1 MNKKIL
7 LLGCLISALAYGENT
22 TEIKLDDTVVTSV
35 TGFETSVRKVM
46 ASPTVVTSK
55 EIEEKGYRTVS
66 DVLKDIPAVNVIG
79 NTFGAIVDLRG
90 QGGLDGSSSGAKSN
104 VQVMIDGVAV
114 NALETSMVSSPINTI
129 AVNNI
134 DRIEV
139 IPGGG
144 SVLYGSGTAGGV
156 INIITKRGTGL
167 RGNAGYN
174 FSTLG
179 SHKTDVSFGQTVG
192 KFDIDLAYN
201 KNEGDGYRKD
211 SKLDSDYFQGKL
223 RYNINEDHNIEFKY
237 NKYKEDKN
245 LLDSLTRAQ
254 IDEDRKQGNSDKY
267 MDTMDIDKED
277 FQLTYNGKLT
287 ENLSANVI
295 AFRSKTDMLMS
306 MPGEGIDT
314 VNGLKVPYT
323 SDVKWTFKDKK
334 TGIKPKLKYSY
345 GEDSSLIFGLDYIK
359 NEGGRYGK
367 INNLLDMGFL
377 GKRPMNVQTDMDLNK
392 ETLAGFIMNNYKFG
406 DFEFNQ
412 GIRYENSKYDISR
425 YSNILPPMGEGGP
438 FDPPKPTKSSSSQ
451 NKDENNY
458 AYELGGSYHYSDIGR
473 TYLRYERGF
482 TSPAP
487 ALLTNKWNK
496 QYNLNNLDSETYH
509 NIEWGVSDY
518 IGNTSINFALFY
530 SLMNDEIYTNM
541 QGEMG
546 NSNSTILNYNIDKTQ
561 RMGAELKLE
570 QYFGKLTLSQSYQ
583 YVNAKIKEGRGQA
596 FDKNGNIIDTGDISG
611 NKIAGVPEH
620 RLTLGARY
628 DFTSKFNI
636 NGEVVYNGE
645 SYLDNNNETGKKDS
659 YIVTNLRFN
668 YNADNGL
675 SLFAGINNLFDEDY
689 YETVSWDTKKG
700 EYLYDPAPE
709 RNYYIGFSYT
719 L

>member
-7 LLGCLISALAYGENT
+7 LLGCLISSLAYGGEKT
-22 TEIKLDDTVVTSV
+22 TEIKLDDTIVTSV
-35 TGFETSVRKVM
+35 TGFETNVRKVM
-46 ASPTVVTSK
+46 ANPTIVTSK
-55 EIEEKGYRTVS
+55 EIKEKGYRTVS
-66 DVLKDIPAVNVIG
+66 EILKDIPTVNVIG
-79 NTFGAIVDLRG
+79 NTFGSIVDLRG
-90 QGGLDGSSSGAKSN
+90 QGGLDSTSSGAKAN

-134 DRIEV
+134 ERIEI

-156 INIITKRGTGL
+156 INIITKRGEGL
-167 RGNAGYN
+167 RGSGGYN

-179 SHKTDVSFGQTVG
+179 SHKTDVSFGQTIG
-192 KFDIDLAYN
+192 KFDIDLSYN

-223 RYNINEDHNIEFKY
+223 RYNINEEHNIEIKY
-237 NKYKEDKN
+237 NNYNENKN
-245 LLDSLTRAQ
+245 LLDSLTKAQ
-254 IDEDRKQGNSDKY
+254 INEDRKQGNPDKY

-277 FQLTYNGKLT
+277 FQLTYNGKLS

-295 AFRSKTDMLMS
+295 AFRSETDMLIN
-306 MPGEGIDT
+306 MPGEGKMT
-314 VNGLKVPYT
+314 EMNGKPLPNPIPYT
-323 SDVKWTFKDKK
+323 SEVKWTFKDKK

-345 GEDSSLIFGLDYIK
+345 GDDSSLIFGLDYIK
-359 NEGGRYGK
+359 NDGGRYGK
-367 INNLLDMGFL
+367 INNLLNMGPL
-377 GKRPMNVQTDMDLNK
+377 GQKSMNVQTDMDLNK
-392 ETLAGFIMNNYKFG
+392 ETLAGFIMNNYKIG

-412 GIRYENSKYDISR
+412 GFRYENSKYDISR
-425 YSNILPPMGEGGP
+425 YSKITPPMG
-438 FDPPKPTKSSSSQ
+438 KPTSSNSSQ
-451 NKDENNY
+451 SKDENNY
-458 AYELGGSYHYSDIGR
+458 AYELGGSYRYSDIGR

-482 TSPAP
+482 TTPAP
-487 ALLTNKWNK
+487 ALLTNKIDNI
-496 QYNLNNLDSETYH
+496 YTLNNLESETYH

-518 IGNTSINFALFY
+518 IRNTSINFALFY
-530 SLMNDEIYTNM
+530 SLMNDEIYTYM
-541 QGEMG
+541 DGMTSG
-546 NSNSTILNYNIDKTQ
+546 PILNYNIDKTE

-570 QYFGKLTLSQSYQ
+570 QYFGKLTLSESYQ
-583 YVNAKIKEGRGQA
+583 YINARIKEGRAQ
-596 FDKNGNIIDTGDISG
+596 KVNIGSQGKPSTIVDGGDISG

-620 RLTLGARY
+620 RFTLGAKY
-628 DFTSKFNI
+628 DFTPKFNI

-659 YIVTNLRFN
+659 YIVTNIRFN
-668 YNADNGL
+668 YNTDNGL
-675 SLFAGINNLFDEDY
+675 SLFAGINNIFNEDY
-689 YETVSWDTKKG
+689 YESVSFTKG

-709 RNYYIGFSYT
+709 RNYYIGFSYI

>member
-7 LLGCLISALAYGENT
+7 LLGCLISSLVYGGEKT

-35 TGFETSVRKVM
+35 TGFETSIRKVM
-46 ASPTVVTSK
+46 ANPTVVTSK
-55 EIEEKGYRTVS
+55 EIKEKGYKTVS
-66 DVLKDIPAVNVIG
+66 EILKDIPAVNVIG
-79 NTFGAIVDLRG
+79 NTFGSIVDLRG
-90 QGGLDGSSSGAKSN
+90 QGGLDSTSSGAKAN

-134 DRIEV
+134 ERIEI

-156 INIITKRGTGL
+156 INIITKRGEGL
-167 RGNAGYN
+167 RGNGGYN

-179 SHKTDVSFGQTVG
+179 SHKTDVSFGQSIG
-192 KFDIDLAYN
+192 KFDIDLSYN
-201 KNEGDGYRKD
+201 QNEGNGYRKD

-223 RYNINEDHNIEFKY
+223 RYNINDDHNLEFKY
-237 NKYKEDKN
+237 NNYNENKN
-245 LLDSLTRAQ
+245 LLDSLTKAQ

-277 FQLTYNGKLT
+277 FQLTYNGKLS

-295 AFRSKTDMLMS
+295 TFRSETDMLMS
-306 MPGEGIDT
+306 MPGESSMRPGSPLT
-314 VNGLKVPYT
+314 PYKIT
-323 SDVKWTFKDKK
+323 WNFKDKK
-334 TGIKPKLKYSY
+334 TGIKPKLKYAY
-345 GEDSSLIFGLDYIK
+345 GDDSSLIFGLDYIK
-359 NEGGRYGK
+359 NDGGRYGK
-367 INNLLDMGFL
+367 NQIQGMPMSISMG
-377 GKRPMNVQTDMDLNK
+377 NMDLNK
-392 ETLAGFIMNNYKFG
+392 ETLAGFIMNNYKIG

-412 GIRYENSKYDISR
+412 GFRYENSDYEVSR
-425 YSNILPPMGEGGP
+425 YGSKFSKN
-438 FDPPKPTKSSSSQ
+438 TSYT
-451 NKDENNY
+451 KDENNY
-458 AYELGGSYHYSDIGR
+458 AYELGGSYRYSDIGR

-482 TSPAP
+482 TTPAP

-496 QYNLNNLDSETYH
+496 QYNLNNLESETYH
-509 NIEWGVSDY
+509 NIEWGISDY

-541 QGEMG
+541 QGGMG
-546 NSNSTILNYNIDKTQ
+546 DFDSTILNYNIDKTQ

-570 QYFGKLTLSQSYQ
+570 QYFGKLTLSESYQ
-583 YVNAKIKEGRGQA
+583 YINAKIKEGRGQA
-596 FDKNGNIIDTGDISG
+596 FDTSGNVIDTGDISG

-628 DFTSKFNI
+628 DFTPKFNI

-659 YIVTNLRFN
+659 YIVTNVRFN

-675 SLFAGINNLFDEDY
+675 SLFAGINNIFNEDY
-689 YETVSWDTKKG
+689 YESISYSGG